1 MSVEVER
8 KFVCD
13 PEIHTKLKDIGA
25 ICIGQ
30 RRFQDQYFDSPDFD
44 LTLKDFWLRCREGCW
59 ELKCPVV
66 PKTQKHSSQ
75 AEGLC
80 SRYREITTVPEIQA
94 EIAKAMAGRL
104 CHPIGS
110 CKDDDGDDNKA
121 TETSDVG
128 SAAVLCDDSMADWL
142 RERNLTCFAKYT
154 TERCSFSLAEDGVEG
169 VVRVDL
175 DQADFG
181 YCVGEIEVLVADGGD
196 IQAAQQRIERTAD
209 KLGLSS
215 GQRVEGK
222 MDVYLQRNN
231 PDHYAKLLAAHIL

>member
-1 MSVEVER
+1 M
-8 KFVCD
+8 
-13 PEIHTKLKDIGA
+13 
-25 ICIGQ
+25 
-30 RRFQDQYFDSPDFD
+30 
-44 LTLKDFWLRCREGCW
+44 
-59 ELKCPVV
+59 V

-209 KLGLSS
+209 KLGRLRMLPVTMNHSVTHCLSVHYYITSVFYILNAQYYYTHFYSLCVHGSHIYLVYESYCCVSVGLSS